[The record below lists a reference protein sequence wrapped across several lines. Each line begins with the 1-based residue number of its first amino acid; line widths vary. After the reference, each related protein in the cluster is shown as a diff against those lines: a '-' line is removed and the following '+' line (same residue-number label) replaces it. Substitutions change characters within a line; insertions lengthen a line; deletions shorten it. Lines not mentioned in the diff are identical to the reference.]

1 MNSSMNDGSAARVL
15 PPEGEEMAEPKNPK
29 RIKKTIPVNNAE
41 PLEGP
46 RTPRHL
52 PRLRAHCIGGRR
64 PCPYV
69 SCKFNLYL
77 DVSPVGSIMPNFP
90 ELEPHEMLESCVLDV
105 AERQG
110 MTLEEVGTLFNLTR
124 ERIRQVQNA
133 ATAKVKRYVK
143 KHLSSNPMEEL
154 TPGPTDDGATF
165 RSVLSGIEQGEN
177 S

>member
-1 MNSSMNDGSAARVL
+1 M
-15 PPEGEEMAEPKNPK
+15 EESKNPK
-29 RIKKTIPVNNAE
+29 RIKKTIPVNNDE

-52 PRLRAHCIGGRR
+52 PRLRSHCVGGRR

-77 DVSPVGSIMPNFP
+77 DVSSVGSIMPNFP
-90 ELEPHEMLESCVLDV
+90 ELEPHEMLESCVLD
-105 AERQG
+105 AADRAG
-110 MTLEEVGTLFNLTR
+110 MTLEEVGALFNLTR

-133 ATAKVKRYVK
+133 AITKVKRHII
-143 KHLSSNPMEEL
+143 KHIGKDPMEAL
-154 TPGPTDDGATF
+154 LPGPTDDGATF
-165 RSVLSGIEQGEN
+165 RSMISAIDQGEQ